1 LPLLDV
7 QDISDPQYRTFR
19 QNIPALIALSSVF
32 LLSSRIF
39 TAIRPNA
46 FPTATKTH
54 FLVAFEIVMLLVLH
68 GVGALKI
75 GLIIVLNWALVTW
88 SVQRVR
94 AGHAPAWLTPTLVW
108 VLNGLTIFANDYYEG
123 YSLKAIH
130 PSLAPLVRFHR
141 FSPSRTFVRS
151 PRCPGRIPTRVCSRA
166 GM

>member
-1 LPLLDV
+1 
-7 QDISDPQYRTFR
+7 
-19 QNIPALIALSSVF
+19 
-32 LLSSRIF
+32 
-39 TAIRPNA
+39 
-46 FPTATKTH
+46 
-54 FLVAFEIVMLLVLH
+54 MLLVLH
-68 GVGALKI
+68 GVGAFKI
-75 GLIIVLNWALVTW
+75 GVIIVLNWALVTW

-141 FSPSRTFVRS
+141 FTSSRSFARS
-151 PRCPGRIPTRVCSRA
+151 PRCPGRIPTLVCSRA